1 MARSNL
7 MQECPQ
13 LSSKSIE
20 MVCAD
25 YLEGLKQARARYRC
39 SGFFL
44 LTLTL
49 TVYQGVWR
57 LCRAACRALMW
68 GWQWEFLLLHTA
80 LYTGSQPTKNLCCF
94 NLCLLFDGM
103 LYSGWSRE

>member
-25 YLEGLKQARARYRC
+25 YLEGLKQARARYAC
-39 SGFFL
+39 WQCFIE
-44 LTLTL
+44 
-49 TVYQGVWR
+49 QGAS
-57 LCRAACRALMW
+57 CQHTRALD
-68 GWQWEFLLLHTA
+68 GAKDLL
-80 LYTGSQPTKNLCCF
+80 
-94 NLCLLFDGM
+94 
-103 LYSGWSRE
+103 